1 MARSADT
8 KSGSE
13 LDEQA
18 MRVQRPHTPSPDKP
32 DVPLRG
38 KPAGEPLAQISPN
51 HTRAG
56 EGIAGAIVRSTN
68 DGSPTAISE
77 KRATR

>member
-18 MRVQRPHTPSPDKP
+18 MRAQRAPHAFTGQAGRAVAPKTS
-32 DVPLRG
+32 RG
-38 KPAGEPLAQISPN
+38 PLAQISPN

-77 KRATR
+77 KGATR